1 MSNHLS
7 KSLFSIPRLKK
18 SRSRQQNQPEN
29 PTSLCLNALTAD
41 DAFLRF
47 AAVPDKTFFSPR
59 NPKRNS
65 IIFLC
70 IPSLPRLFHPL
81 KAPKGILFLTL
92 HIPLRAPFFTLEKP
106 QRELFFLAFPICRGL
121 FHPLKAPKGVL
132 FLTLHSPSA
141 APFSPLKSPKGN
153 FIFNTAYPP
162 HVRLFFSPRS
172 PERNFIFSLYIH
184 PPSAAARGSRAALQY
199 FQSYRPSLHHTGH
212 IFTLHAE
219 YIQRSCPKCVAQRR
233 NGEIFPPANATAAT
247 HRGAGTAIQDEYKKK
262 LYPSARRG
270 IYYTGIIGRRKWQ
283 QEIYY
288 RGLSAGEGVVGVL
301 YMDFRRVKGWRG
313 YNNMELRKGWQGG
326 Y

>member
-47 AAVPDKTFFSPR
+47 AAAPDKPFFSPR
-59 NPKRNS
+59 NPERNS

-70 IPSLPRLFHPL
+70 IPRLPRPFSPL
-81 KAPKGILFLTL
+81 TARTEFYFLTL
-92 HIPLRAPFFTLEKP
+92 HPSPLS
-106 QRELFFLAFPICRGL
+106 RGPRL
-121 FHPLKAPKGVL
+121 PRCITIFSVL
-132 FLTLHSPSA
+132 SA
-141 APFSPLKSPKGN
+141 AF
-153 FIFNTAYPP
+153 
-162 HVRLFFSPRS
+162 
-172 PERNFIFSLYIH
+172 
-184 PPSAAARGSRAALQY
+184 
-199 FQSYRPSLHHTGH
+199 HHAGH
-212 IFTLHAE
+212 RVSQHAE

-270 IYYTGIIGRRKWQ
+270 IYYTGIIGGG
-283 QEIYY
+283 
-288 RGLSAGEGVVGVL
+288 RGG
-301 YMDFRRVKGWRG
+301 RG
-313 YNNMELRKGWQGG
+313 YNNMEIWDGRERAGDIIIWKYMTAERRRGR

>member
-47 AAVPDKTFFSPR
+47 AAALGEPFFSSR
-59 NPKRNS
+59 NPKRNF

-70 IPSLPRLFHPL
+70 IPLPPRLFHPQ
-81 KAPKGILFLTL
+81 KAPKRI
-92 HIPLRAPFFTLEKP
+92 
-106 QRELFFLAFPICRGL
+106 
-121 FHPLKAPKGVL
+121 L

-141 APFSPLKSPKGN
+141 ATFFIPMQPRTEFYFLTLHPSPLSRGP
-153 FIFNTAYPP
+153 
-162 HVRLFFSPRS
+162 RLPRCIT
-172 PERNFIFSLYIH
+172 IFSVL
-184 PPSAAARGSRAALQY
+184 SAA
-199 FQSYRPSLHHTGH
+199 FHHAGH
-212 IFTLHAE
+212 RVSQHAE

-262 LYPSARRG
+262 LYPSARREAG
-270 IYYTGIIGRRKWQ
+270 DYQRGKWQQEIYYTGIIGRERSSRS
-283 QEIYY
+283 IIH
-288 RGLSAGEGVVGVL
+288 GFSASEGVAGI
-301 YMDFRRVKGWRG
+301 
-313 YNNMELRKGWQGG
+313 
-326 Y
+326 

>member
-47 AAVPDKTFFSPR
+47 AAALGEPFFSSR
-59 NPKRNS
+59 NPERNF

-70 IPSLPRLFHPL
+70 IPLPPRLFHPQ
-81 KAPKGILFLTL
+81 KAPKRI
-92 HIPLRAPFFTLEKP
+92 
-106 QRELFFLAFPICRGL
+106 
-121 FHPLKAPKGVL
+121 L

-141 APFSPLKSPKGN
+141 ATFFLPAQPPNEILFSHSTSIPLRRGP
-153 FIFNTAYPP
+153 
-162 HVRLFFSPRS
+162 RLPRCIT
-172 PERNFIFSLYIH
+172 IFSVL
-184 PPSAAARGSRAALQY
+184 SAA
-199 FQSYRPSLHHTGH
+199 FHHAGH
-212 IFTLHAE
+212 RVSQHAE

-262 LYPSARRG
+262 LYPSARREAG
-270 IYYTGIIGRRKWQ
+270 DYR
-283 QEIYY
+283 QEEMAAGDILYWDY
-288 RGLSAGEGVVGVL
+288 R
-301 YMDFRRVKGWRG
+301 
-313 YNNMELRKGWQGG
+313 QGKE
-326 Y
+326 

>member
-47 AAVPDKTFFSPR
+47 AAALGEPFFSSR
-59 NPKRNS
+59 N
-65 IIFLC
+65 
-70 IPSLPRLFHPL
+70 
-81 KAPKGILFLTL
+81 
-92 HIPLRAPFFTLEKP
+92 
-106 QRELFFLAFPICRGL
+106 
-121 FHPLKAPKGVL
+121 
-132 FLTLHSPSA
+132 
-141 APFSPLKSPKGN
+141 
-153 FIFNTAYPP
+153 
-162 HVRLFFSPRS
+162 

-184 PPSAAARGSRAALQY
+184 PPSAAAARGSRAALQY
-199 FQSYRPSLHHTGH
+199 FRSYRPPFTTRGTGSPNMPNTSNDRARNALRSTETEKFSRPQTLRPPH
-212 IFTLHAE
+212 IG
-219 YIQRSCPKCVAQRR
+219 AQGRPYKMNTRKNCIHRR
-233 NGEIFPPANATAAT
+233 G
-247 HRGAGTAIQDEYKKK
+247 G
-262 LYPSARRG
+262 RRG
-270 IYYTGIIGRRKWQ
+270 IISGGNGSRRYII
-283 QEIYY
+283 

>member
-47 AAVPDKTFFSPR
+47 AAALDKTFFSPR

-70 IPSLPRLFHPL
+70 IPLPPRPFSPL
-81 KAPKGILFLTL
+81 TARTEFYFLTL
-92 HIPLRAPFFTLEKP
+92 HPF
-106 QRELFFLAFPICRGL
+106 
-121 FHPLKAPKGVL
+121 
-132 FLTLHSPSA
+132 
-141 APFSPLKSPKGN
+141 
-153 FIFNTAYPP
+153 
-162 HVRLFFSPRS
+162 
-172 PERNFIFSLYIH
+172 
-184 PPSAAARGSRAALQY
+184 PSAAARGSSAALQY
-199 FQSYRPSLHHTGH
+199 FRSYRPPFTTRGTGSPYMPNTSNDRARNALRRAETEKFSRPQTLRPPH
-212 IFTLHAE
+212 IG
-219 YIQRSCPKCVAQRR
+219 AQGR
-233 NGEIFPPANATAAT
+233 P
-247 HRGAGTAIQDEYKKK
+247 YKMNTRKNHIH
-262 LYPSARRG
+262 RRG
-270 IYYTGIIGRRKWQ
+270 GRRGIIGRRKWQ

>member
-47 AAVPDKTFFSPR
+47 AAALGEHFFSPR
-59 NPKRNS
+59 NPERNF

-70 IPSLPRLFHPL
+70 IPSLPRLFHPQ
-81 KAPKGILFLTL
+81 KAPKRILFLTL
-92 HIPLRAPFFTLEKP
+92 HIPPPRA
-106 QRELFFLAFPICRGL
+106 L
-121 FHPLKAPKGVL
+121 FHPRKAPKRIL

-141 APFSPLKSPKGN
+141 ATFFLPAQPRTKFYFLTLHPF
-153 FIFNTAYPP
+153 
-162 HVRLFFSPRS
+162 
-172 PERNFIFSLYIH
+172 
-184 PPSAAARGSRAALQY
+184 PSAAARGSRAALQY

-219 YIQRSCPKCVAQRR
+219 YIQRSCPKCVAQHR

-262 LYPSARRG
+262 PYPSARRG
-270 IYYTGIIGRRKWQ
+270 IISG
-283 QEIYY
+283 
-288 RGLSAGEGVVGVL
+288 GLSAGGNGS
-301 YMDFRRVKGWRG
+301 RRYIIGDYR
-313 YNNMELRKGWQGG
+313 QGKE
-326 Y
+326 